1 MNTSFKLKQFNSNK
15 ESLSPNLQNQ
25 LSPILSKLH
34 SNCYRQIIAASK
46 DKSTIGLA
54 LSWENP
60 FHPHADYLKVYL
72 DESAQ
77 ETNALQKQ
85 LLTQLEQNAT
95 SSSDRFIYSLMND
108 QYNIISLLESSGYE
122 LIRKTYEPT
131 LAIDDCL
138 THITEPSHS
147 TVLTYKEALSNSS
160 LKVELFN
167 LLKRNYVNTHQV
179 NPAAD
184 LTLSECE
191 SLFLH
196 EQPDLD
202 LSLIGLTNGSISSY
216 ITVFSSDQTSVEI
229 AWVGLDEET
238 PISYLELKQLFKKQL
253 ELFKSKGV
261 NSIETEIDT
270 TDYYACGLFSF
281 IKLTELESFHTYR
294 KMI

>member
-1 MNTSFKLKQFNSNK
+1 MNTSFKLKQFNSKK
-15 ESLSPNLQNQ
+15 ESLSPDLLNQ

-54 LSWENP
+54 LCWENP

-77 ETNALQKQ
+77 EANTLQKQ

-95 SSSDRFIYSLMND
+95 PSSDQFIYSLMND

-160 LKVELFN
+160 LKVELFH

-184 LTLSECE
+184 LTLSEWE

-216 ITVFSSDQTSVEI
+216 ITVFSSDQNSVEI

-281 IKLTELESFHTYR
+281 INLTEFKSFNTYR

>member
-25 LSPILSKLH
+25 LSSILSKLH

-138 THITEPSHS
+138 IHITEPSHS

-160 LKVELFN
+160 LKVELFH

-184 LTLSECE
+184 LTLSEWE

-216 ITVFSSDQTSVEI
+216 ITVFSSDQNSVEI

>member
-72 DESAQ
+72 DGSAQ

-138 THITEPSHS
+138 IHITEPSHS

-160 LKVELFN
+160 LKVELFH

-184 LTLSECE
+184 LTLSEWE

-216 ITVFSSDQTSVEI
+216 ITVFPMDNTSVEI
-229 AWVGLDEET
+229 GWMGLEEQK
-238 PISYLELKQLFKKQL
+238 PASYSELKQLFKSQL
-253 ELFKSKGV
+253 KLMETKGIQ
-261 NSIETEIDT
+261 NIEPEIDT
-270 TDYYACGLFSF
+270 TDHYAFNLFSF
-281 IKLTELESFHTYR
+281 LAFDELDSFDTYR
-294 KMI
+294 KLI